1 MKLSVR
7 PLEPEDF
14 DECWAMST
22 LREKFSAEDARRFR
36 AAWAYLLPRDE
47 IFGAVVEDV
56 SGGGRRL
63 LAFGANVFV
72 TDGRMAELRSCPKPF
87 AVTQVLLEA
96 GKPDSS
102 ILNQR
107 QIGLYNAQGGLN
119 VVVVHRGEFARKPPP
134 GIRWEE
140 FFLSRD
146 SEEFSR
152 TVERIVWAFQEVN
165 RGFRLREMLCEG
177 YGPFEMQWSLSGGNW
192 KLRSDYAEYYSRSAE
207 CFPSQEEHPYL
218 VGATKGETA
227 VNAAL
232 WSMFQASP
240 PVLGFSARQKRVF
253 LQAVRGYSNESIA
266 ARLGINEESVH
277 SCFRMG
283 YDKVRE
289 HPVLGVELQDE
300 AQAEAGKDRSRK
312 RDRFVELLRTHP
324 EELRPWSTNPVLRRM
339 DIPVFSVSAG

>member
-1 MKLSVR
+1 MKLSIR
-7 PLEPEDF
+7 PLEPKDF
-14 DECWAMST
+14 DECWAMSM
-22 LREKFSAEDARRFR
+22 LREKFSTEDARRFR

-47 IFGAVVEDV
+47 MFGAVVEDV
-56 SGGGRRL
+56 SGGGRRI

-72 TDGRMAELRSCPKPF
+72 TDELMAELRSCPKPLEL
-87 AVTQVLLEA
+87 TRVLIEA
-96 GKPDSS
+96 GRPDSN

-119 VVVVHRGEFARKPPP
+119 VAVVHRGEFARRPPP
-134 GIRWEE
+134 RARWRE

-152 TVERIVWAFQEVN
+152 TAERLVWAFQEVN
-165 RGFRLREMLCEG
+165 RGFCLREMLAEG

-207 CFPSQEEHPYL
+207 CFPSEQEHPYL
-218 VGATKGETA
+218 FGATKEETA
-227 VNAAL
+227 VNSVL
-232 WSMFQASP
+232 WSMFQASQ

-266 ARLGINEESVH
+266 ARLGIREESVH

-289 HPVLGVELQDE
+289 HPVLGVELEDQ
-300 AQAEAGKDRSRK
+300 AQAEAGKDRLRK
-312 RDRFVELLRTHP
+312 RDRFVELLRIHP
-324 EELRPWSTNPVLRRM
+324 EELRPWTTKPVLRRNHVS
-339 DIPVFSVSAG
+339 VFSASVG